1 MGKKAMYT
9 EGKDY
14 ATGIGTH
21 CLSHISPYL
30 NENYCILPCM
40 LSQTQY
46 FVENLQEHVK
56 QHPRIQKETQT
67 ISNPIFGGY
76 VVTGGAVNKFNS

>member
-21 CLSHISPYL
+21 CLSHISPCL
-30 NENYCILPCM
+30 NETTM
-40 LSQTQY
+40 
-46 FVENLQEHVK
+46 H
-56 QHPRIQKETQT
+56 
-67 ISNPIFGGY
+67 
-76 VVTGGAVNKFNS
+76 VVTNSVLCGESTRACKTAPADPERNPNNL